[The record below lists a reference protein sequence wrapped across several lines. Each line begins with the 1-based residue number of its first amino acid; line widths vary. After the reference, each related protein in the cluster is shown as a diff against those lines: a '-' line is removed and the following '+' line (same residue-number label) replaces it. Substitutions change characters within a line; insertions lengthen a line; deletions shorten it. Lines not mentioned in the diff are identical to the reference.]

1 MRTLVKFEI
10 PAEAG
15 NAAIK
20 NGSFQQTM
28 RKAMEDLKPEAAYF
42 GTMNGKRGGLLVV
55 DLPDVSDMSRV
66 AEPFFQLGGS
76 VEMCPVMIFQEVA
89 AGMSQGAAQTV

>member
-15 NAAIK
+15 NAAIE
-20 NGSFQQTM
+20 NGSLQQTM
-28 RKAMEDLKPEAAYF
+28 RKAMEDLKPDSAYF
-42 GTMNGKRGGLLVV
+42 GILNGKRAALLVV
-55 DLPDVSDMSRV
+55 DLPDAPDMSRV

-76 VEMCPVMIFQEVA
+76 VEMCPVMTFQEVA
-89 AGMSQGAAQTV
+89 AGL

>member
-1 MRTLVKFEI
+1 MRTLIEFEI

-20 NGSFQQTM
+20 NGSLQQTM
-28 RKAMEDLKPEAAYF
+28 GKVMEDLKPEAAYF
-42 GTMNGKRGGLLVV
+42 GIRNGKRGGFLFV
-55 DLPDVSDMSRV
+55 DLPHASDMSRV

-76 VEMCPVMIFQEVA
+76 VEMCPVMTLQEVA
-89 AGMSQGAAQTV
+89 GGL

>member
-1 MRTLVKFEI
+1 MRILIKLEI
-10 PAEAG
+10 PVEAG

-20 NGSFQQTM
+20 AGSFQQTM

-42 GTMNGKRGGLLVV
+42 GVVNGKRGGFLVA
-55 DLPDVSDMSRV
+55 DVTDASDISRV

-76 VEMCPVMIFQEVA
+76 VEISPIMTFQEVA
-89 AGMSQGAAQTV
+89 AGL